1 MIELLP
7 KPKTEVVR
15 RQVLVIHCDHLV
27 TYEETQKIMD
37 RVRKEMKD
45 GLVFLPYYLTATTVD
60 MDCMAVMEQEDE

>member
-15 RQVLVIHCDHLV
+15 RQVLVIHCDRLV
-27 TYEETQKIMD
+27 TYEERQKIMD
-37 RVRKEMKD
+37 RVREEMKD

-60 MDCMAVMEQEDE
+60 MDGMAVMEQENE